1 MAATSSFTEGAS
13 VFGGSSNLVTAIQ
26 TIFQVYDPD
35 VIAVHTTCL
44 SETIGDDIPS
54 IIRKAQDEGHVPDG
68 KLVFHTNTPS
78 YIGSHV
84 TGFSNMVRSM
94 VTYFA
99 QSSGEKRNQFNIIP
113 GFVNPSDMRQIKS
126 MAADMGVKTVLFPDT
141 SDVLDLPMTGTY
153 EFYPRG
159 GITIDEI
166 RTTGDSIATL
176 SLGSF
181 ASEDAGV
188 TLETKCGV
196 PCEVLDL
203 PIGISATD
211 RFIQTL
217 KDVSGAQIPLSIRDD
232 RGRLLDMMS
241 DMHQYFYGKKVA
253 VFGDPDHIIPL
264 VELLL
269 DLNMKPVH
277 VLTGTPGL
285 RFERRV
291 KALLDPTV
299 PEANIKAH
307 SDLFELHQWIKNE
320 PVDLLIGNTYGKY
333 IARAEDIPFVR
344 YGFPILDRVGH
355 TYFPTVGYRG
365 GLHLVEKIVSTL
377 LDRKDRD
384 AADERFEL
392 VL

>member
-217 KDVSGAQIPLSIRDD
+217 KDVSGAQIALSIR
-232 RGRLLDMMS
+232 
-241 DMHQYFYGKKVA
+241 V
-253 VFGDPDHIIPL
+253 
-264 VELLL
+264 
-269 DLNMKPVH
+269 
-277 VLTGTPGL
+277 TG
-285 RFERRV
+285 
-291 KALLDPTV
+291 
-299 PEANIKAH
+299 
-307 SDLFELHQWIKNE
+307 
-320 PVDLLIGNTYGKY
+320 
-333 IARAEDIPFVR
+333 
-344 YGFPILDRVGH
+344 
-355 TYFPTVGYRG
+355 G
-365 GLHLVEKIVSTL
+365 GC
-377 LDRKDRD
+377 
-384 AADERFEL
+384 
-392 VL
+392 